1 MLILSLVQAQTPAG
15 PNPFGTVF
23 MFGAIFLIFYFLLI
37 RPQRKQQKSH
47 DEMVKTL
54 SRGDEVVT
62 IGGIIGKII
71 HLTDDRITIKTA
83 EDTRLEVERSKIG
96 RKAGS
101 AEADN

>member
-1 MLILSLVQAQTPAG
+1 MLILSLLQAQTPAG

-47 DEMVKTL
+47 DEMVKSL

-62 IGGIIGKII
+62 VGGIIGRIV
-71 HLTDDRITIKTA
+71 HLTDDRITMKTA

-101 AEADN
+101 AEADS

>member
-1 MLILSLVQAQTPAG
+1 MLILSLFQTSSAG

-47 DEMVKTL
+47 DEMVQSL

-62 IGGIIGKII
+62 IGGIIGKIV
-71 HLTDDRITIKTA
+71 HLTDDRMTIKTA
-83 EDTRLEVERSKIG
+83 DETRLEIERSKIG
-96 RKAGS
+96 RKASGPQ
-101 AEADN
+101 AEG

>member
-1 MLILSLVQAQTPAG
+1 MLIFSLFQTPASG

-47 DEMVKTL
+47 DEMVQSL

-62 IGGIIGKII
+62 IGGIIGKIV
-71 HLTDDRITIKTA
+71 HLTDDRMTIKTA
-83 EDTRLEVERSKIG
+83 DETRLEVERSKIG
-96 RKAGS
+96 RKASGPQS
-101 AEADN
+101 EG

>member
-1 MLILSLVQAQTPAG
+1 MLQAQPAAG

-47 DEMVKTL
+47 DEMVKSL
-54 SRGDEVVT
+54 SRGDDIVT

-71 HLTDDRITIKTA
+71 HITDDRITIKTA
-83 EDTRLEVERSKIG
+83 EDTRIEIERSKVG
-96 RKAGS
+96 RKAGG
-101 AEADN
+101 AQADG

>member
-1 MLILSLVQAQTPAG
+1 VLIFTLLQAQAPSG

-37 RPQRKQQKSH
+37 RPQRKQQKAH
-47 DEMVKTL
+47 DEMVKGL

-71 HLTDDRITIKTA
+71 HITDDRITIKTA
-83 EDTRLEVERSKIG
+83 EDTRVEVERSKVG
-96 RKAGS
+96 RKAGGTG
-101 AEADN
+101 ADG

>member
-1 MLILSLVQAQTPAG
+1 MQTSAAG

-47 DEMVKTL
+47 DEMVKSL

-62 IGGIIGKII
+62 IGGIIGKIV
-71 HLTDDRITIKTA
+71 HLTDDRMTIKTA
-83 EDTRLEVERSKIG
+83 DETRLEIERSKVG
-96 RKAGS
+96 RKAGGPQ
-101 AEADN
+101 AEG

>member
-1 MLILSLVQAQTPAG
+1 MLILSLLQAQTPAG

-101 AEADN
+101 AEADS

>member
-1 MLILSLVQAQTPAG
+1 MLNLTLLQAQTPAG

-37 RPQRKQQKSH
+37 RPQRKQQKAH
-47 DEMVKTL
+47 DEMVKSL

-71 HLTDDRITIKTA
+71 HITDDRITIKTA
-83 EDTRLEVERSKIG
+83 EDTRLEVERSKVG

-101 AEADN
+101 SGAD